1 MGNINKTK
9 DEIADYIKDL
19 NEDWNGKSGLAVE
32 NLICREIDS
41 LNKRQIKSGEYDG
54 KTLFLKDQ
62 EGNQI
67 IPEGIDITVVEPSYS
82 YGIVLYGVRVTN
94 GNVVTMYNT
103 DQLEYIQYKKAGL
116 KTPETKVEAG
126 IGVISI
132 SKLLEKEYDKSIVVP
147 VTLSLSPTNSDNVVS
162 KSIVRQVTSTKL
174 EYFQQSGQKYILSL
188 PEGVSIDDALN
199 WVDVTE
205 LFNRKYSTQQKLKAY
220 FEYKVDDVLALYE
233 DRLATQFQV
242 EILDIVYNGS
252 YITDKTEV
260 NVIFQD
266 DVQNSNSRNNYRLVG
281 YNVSND
287 DKDKTKIQTDSGA
300 FNIPLVPGLNKIIVR
315 AEKTGN
321 PNFAS
326 DWLKF
331 DVICTNEFYGTAV
344 AVNGIS
350 DRITNNGVATLYR
363 MDIYSI
369 DREEFELTTY
379 LENVPPNKNNPQ
391 PTNIIKQETISAS
404 RYDRETGRV
413 EKIEYKKYIELEQ
426 TGNQQYLLIKINDSL
441 YTFWSATYSS
451 YGNTYT
457 VSSDYSATMEVEP
470 CVIEYT
476 YVKSAHIKL
485 NYDQITGQTNNLFS
499 TYSQK
504 GDNSTLIQGL
514 LESDG
519 WYERD
524 GLTRLR
530 LSKQDKDVLRNAISL
545 GLQDNFTIELG
556 FSTYN
561 ISDNAQSILNI
572 GKLILLPTQIGYLK
586 KSGDIES
593 GEFLKTNS
601 QFQEN
606 YDTHVVITAQRYWN
620 IGDEKHFKY
629 YPDYLQSD
637 QASFDQHS
645 RNFSKGLMKIY
656 INGCIDR
663 EIILED
669 AEFPDLKKAA
679 LNINPKSADI
689 DLLLFRVYDDT
700 ALTSEEVIRN
710 YVSFLPNKTGHN
722 SKESIYLKNDIL
734 DASGKISWEKCLG
747 KQNTLLFI
755 YHDNGV
761 FPNRFWGQADNESD
775 NDKNKKVPCT
785 LVINYADPTT
795 NLRYGGVLDKLQCKG
810 QGSSAMRYLIWNVN
824 SSLNKFKEKL
834 YDEKGDAILD
844 EDGKQKTKKCKSIFK
859 PYGLIYRDSG
869 RDDLLPTD
877 SQEFKSIEGYY
888 VMPTYEGEVDKTE
901 YKYTKMVGKVNFAS
915 SMQSHKQ
922 GACRLF
928 DDAYKAKGSSL
939 LSGGKKAVHEEAFMY
954 FYVKTDIDFNSA
966 YSSEIDANNI
976 TYDRILELGQQA
988 KFMGFQTWGP
998 GKGDDACSGYDEDAT
1013 PEYLLLEGGENTEPI
1028 VNFQRPWQTLQR
1040 LRTDFVRSSESG
1052 SGDGAYNYARDLK
1065 DTPTVSKD
1073 VSIKEPWSQLLI
1085 DDESIVYLSR
1095 GAWDIDYG
1103 FVETEVGDTLK
1114 YFDFSE
1120 GAKVSLVKF
1129 REFFDTVYLYD
1140 PTYNLI
1146 YDIKT
1151 EDTTKW
1157 SIYKKY
1163 CILNNGTIRLSY
1175 QDPESNQTSYKEYQN
1190 TDGDVYRFDEA
1201 SKSWVPA
1208 GLYFDN
1214 GKWERLNYSELIY
1227 NELGE
1232 SYNPN
1237 NEEMIKSLLMLLF
1250 KNKISGQNGYEG
1262 YVDLQDIAFH
1272 QAFIKF
1278 LSGTDNRAKN
1288 TYFQIIGKLYEKDS
1302 ETGEWV
1308 KTDKGDYKIRLIG
1321 DDLDTILVTDNS
1333 GLQSKPYNLIEDSYY
1348 SETDPKFAETYKH
1361 WGDVGN
1367 LFFRQFDKCFESDI
1381 LGNLNSI
1388 MTKAA
1393 ISPSSINTRGGS
1405 YFYNQFFNVQ
1415 ESFPEIAYNHTSQIY
1430 YEAAYVIKN
1439 CGASYSFTY
1448 TNNDVDPISQSHGSC
1463 LQCEKQFMKERLQFL
1478 AGYAL
1483 SDQCL
1488 DNGLSTGDAGA
1499 SGVKLR
1505 LKLDFTPVQDFYPTY
1520 FYDKAIKRIGNNYY
1534 DSEYVILRSKAEK
1547 GVNYSQ
1553 EVVESAGAINQRL
1566 YQTNLYKKLTLT
1578 GLLQGNLSSAKF
1590 DALTSFTLDNDI
1602 IEQNPSLF
1610 ESEYPRLS
1618 ISAFPQNI
1626 PSIEELNIRN
1636 ISMSNKLDISNF
1648 YKLKSLDLTGSTITE
1663 IILPQTNSLQNIIL
1677 PESLEIFEIY
1687 NNPGLTSVD
1696 YSTCKSLKTV
1706 YIDCAKCGDFNV
1718 EDFIENFEKDSLV
1731 NITLKNLNGINLT
1744 EECLMSLLKANCN
1757 LQGTI
1762 NIVNSVTDK
1771 SLKNISFKTL
1781 EKLVTKFGDIRSEA
1795 NAQNSLCVKF
1805 TSSSVSANAFK
1816 YPQIVN
1822 TYYQGKES
1830 VYYGSDIFNIDFTS
1844 GNNVAIKN
1852 GKLDITYA
1860 SAGTFPDQSSIELD
1874 PNTGNITVKKQISGA
1889 NNAYV
1894 KITVNTI
1901 DGLSITNDSQTKL
1914 VFEWVVPKVGDF
1926 AYADGTF
1933 SESYLSAKDL
1943 VGMIYKCDYD
1953 ETTGSGIAYIVGC
1966 EYTNNDP
1973 QYLGPE
1979 YFDYTGSA
1987 LESVGQQ
1994 WGTLSDY
2001 ANLHLNNIV
2010 TVEDESKLADIQ
2022 IKASNRD
2029 NILYQEINT
2038 ENLIPAGQEDTKSYI
2053 NALCGSSYY
2062 LDFKQ
2067 NVFST
2072 NPNIQFVLKDGKHLF
2087 NDIQSLN
2094 RACAAL
2100 IETSITEGVTTV
2112 ESAYTP
2118 ALLFPYFYSAY
2129 LYQPAPKND
2138 ELDPQYER
2146 FNWYAPSI
2154 KEMSMVLYYRIMS
2167 ATNPDNAANI
2177 AGVNGEG
2184 EVNKE
2189 ITHGDAIFAKAKSKM
2204 FAMFPTAWENMAN
2217 YVKGTNTKLTTSV
2230 NAVTTKTSNAWSGNN
2245 YLYFKGASQ
2254 YDNSYMTQ
2262 WFIGDIKQDEAL
2274 IGTSNYTSI
2283 FYVTSDYI
2291 KSRAHKYVGSKGL
2304 PFTHYN
2310 FKKPS

>member
-1 MGNINKTK
+1 MGNINKTT

-32 NLICREIDS
+32 NLICRELDS

-62 EGNQI
+62 QGNQI
-67 IPEGIDITVVEPSYS
+67 IPDGIDITVVEPSYS

-103 DQLEYIQYKKAGL
+103 DQLEYIQYKKASL

-174 EYFQQSGQKYILSL
+174 EYFQQSGQKYILTL

-205 LFNRKYSTQQKLKAY
+205 LFNKKYSSPQKLKAC
-220 FEYKVDDVLALYE
+220 FEYKVNDVNALYE

-242 EILDIVYNGS
+242 EILDIIYNGS

-281 YNVSND
+281 YNVNTD
-287 DKDKTKIQTDSGA
+287 DKVQTKIYTDSNS
-300 FNIPLVPGLNKIIVR
+300 FDIPLVPGLNKIIVR
-315 AEKTGN
+315 AEKTDN
-321 PNFAS
+321 SNFAS

-331 DVICTNEFYGTAV
+331 DVICTNEFYGTAI

-379 LENVPPNKNNPQ
+379 LENVAPNKNNPQ
-391 PTNIIKQETISAS
+391 PTNIIKQETINAS

-426 TGNQQYLLIKINDSL
+426 TGKQQYLLIKVNNTL
-441 YTFWSATYSS
+441 YTFWTVNYSS
-451 YGNTYT
+451 YGGVYT

-470 CVIEYT
+470 CITEYT
-476 YVKSAHIKL
+476 YVKSAHIKF

-504 GDNSTLIQGL
+504 GDNSTLIPKL

-530 LSKQDKDVLRNAISL
+530 LSKQDKDVLRNDISL

-572 GKLILLPTQIGYLK
+572 GKLVLLPTQVGYLK
-586 KSGDIES
+586 KSEDIAS

-620 IGDEKHFKY
+620 IGDTKHFKY

-637 QASFDQHS
+637 QVSFDQYS

-669 AEFPDLKKAA
+669 AEFTDLKKAA
-679 LNINPKSADI
+679 LNINPKSSDI

-700 ALTSEEVIRN
+700 ALTSEEIVRN
-710 YVSFLPNKTGHN
+710 YISFLPDKTGYN

-734 DASGKISWEKCLG
+734 DGSGKISWEKCLG

-755 YHDNGV
+755 YHKKGV

-785 LVINYADPTT
+785 LVINYANPSD

-834 YDEKGDAILD
+834 YDAEGKPILD
-844 EDGKQKTKKCKSIFK
+844 EDGEQKTKKHKSIFK

-869 RDDLLPTD
+869 RNDLLPTD

-888 VMPTYEGEVDKTE
+888 AMPTYEGEVDRTE
-901 YKYTKMVGKVNFAS
+901 YEYTKMVGKVNFAS

-922 GACRLF
+922 GACKLF
-928 DDAYKAKGSSL
+928 DDAYKAKGLSL

-954 FYVKTDIDFNSA
+954 FYVETDIDFDSS
-966 YSSEIDANNI
+966 YSSEIDANHI
-976 TYDRILELGQQA
+976 TYDKILELGQQA

-1040 LRTDFVRSSESG
+1040 LRTDFVRTTKTT
-1052 SGDGAYNYARDLK
+1052 SGDGSYDYARDLK
-1065 DTPTVSKD
+1065 DTPTVSKAI
-1073 VSIKEPWSQLLI
+1073 SIKEPWAQLLI

-1103 FVETEVGDTLK
+1103 FVETEVNDNLK

-1120 GAKVSLVKF
+1120 GAKVSLLKF

-1146 YDIKT
+1146 YDVTT

-1175 QDPESNQTSYKEYQN
+1175 QDPESNKITYKEYQN

-1227 NELGE
+1227 NELKE

-1262 YVDLQDIAFH
+1262 YVDLQDVAFH

-1288 TYFQIIGKLYEKDS
+1288 TYFQIIGKLYEKDP
-1302 ETGEWV
+1302 ETNEWT
-1308 KTDKGDYKIRLIG
+1308 KIDRGDYKIRLIG

-1393 ISPSSINTRGGS
+1393 ISPSSINTPGGS

-1439 CGASYSFTY
+1439 CGATYSFTF

-1488 DNGLSTGDAGA
+1488 DNYLSTGDAGA

-1520 FYDKAIKRIGNNYY
+1520 FYDKTIKRIGNNYNN
-1534 DSEYVILRSKAEK
+1534 SEYVILRSKAEK

-1553 EVVESAGAINQRL
+1553 EVIESAGAINQRL
-1566 YQTNLYKKLTLT
+1566 HQTNLYKKLTLT
-1578 GLLQGNLSSAKF
+1578 GLLQGNLSAAKF
-1590 DALTSFTLDNDI
+1590 DSLTSFTLDNNI

-1610 ESEYPRLS
+1610 ESDYPRLS
-1618 ISAFPQNI
+1618 ISQFPQNI

-1636 ISMSNKLDISNF
+1636 ISMSNKLDLSIF

-1663 IILPQTNSLQNIIL
+1663 IILPQTNSLQSIIL

-1696 YSTCKSLKTV
+1696 YSTCKSLNTV

-1718 EDFIENFEKDSLV
+1718 EDFVENFEKDSLV

-1744 EECLMSLLKANCN
+1744 EECLMSLLRVNCN

-1762 NIVNSVTDK
+1762 NIVNSVSDK

-1781 EKLVTKFGDIRSEA
+1781 EKLVNKFGDIRSDA
-1795 NAQNSLCVKF
+1795 NAKNSLCVKF
-1805 TSSSVSANAFK
+1805 TPSSVSVNAFK

-1830 VYYGSDIFNIDFTS
+1830 VYFGSDIFNIDFTS
-1844 GNNVAIKN
+1844 GNNIAIKN
-1852 GKLDITYA
+1852 GKLDITYEA
-1860 SAGTFPDQSSIELD
+1860 AGTFPDQSYIELD
-1874 PNTGNITVKKQISGA
+1874 SNTGNITIKKQISGA

-1894 KITVNTI
+1894 KITITTT
-1901 DGLSITNDSQTKL
+1901 DGTSITNSSKTQL
-1914 VFEWVVPKVGDF
+1914 LFEWAVPKVGDF

-1933 SESYLSAKDL
+1933 SESYLTAKDL

-1953 ETTGSGIAYIVGC
+1953 EASGNGTAYIVGC
-1966 EYTNNDP
+1966 EYTNDTP

-1979 YFDYTGSA
+1979 YYNYTGSN
-1987 LESVGQQ
+1987 LQSIGVQ

-2001 ANLHLNNIV
+2001 ASSHLNNVV
-2010 TVEDESKLADIQ
+2010 TVQDKNGLANLQ

-2038 ENLIPAGQEDTKSYI
+2038 ENQLPTGQEDTKSYV
-2053 NALCGSSYY
+2053 NALCDSSYY
-2062 LDFKQ
+2062 TDFINNIFNKHQ
-2067 NVFST
+2067 
-2072 NPNIQFVLKDGKHLF
+2072 NIQFVIKDGRRLF
-2087 NDIQSLN
+2087 SDIRSLN
-2094 RACAAL
+2094 YACNTL
-2100 IETSITEGVTTV
+2100 ENVSITEGNTTV
-2112 ESAYTP
+2112 NSKYTS

-2129 LYQPAPKND
+2129 LYQPNPKND
-2138 ELDPQYER
+2138 RLDPQYER

-2154 KEMSMVLYYRIMS
+2154 KEMSMILYYRIMS
-2167 ATNPDNAANI
+2167 VQNSDNAANVTGDI
-2177 AGVNGEG
+2177 NTG
-2184 EVNKE
+2184 
-2189 ITHGDAIFAKAKSKM
+2189 ITHADAIFAKAKSKM
-2204 FAMFPTAWENMAN
+2204 NIFPSEWEAIAN
-2217 YVKGTNTKLTTSV
+2217 YLRGTDVELSTSI
-2230 NAVTTKTSNAWSGNN
+2230 NAVTTKTSDTWSGLN
-2245 YLYFKGASQ
+2245 YLYFSGSDQ
-2254 YDNSYMTQ
+2254 YNQSSTKTQ
-2262 WFIGDIKQDEAL
+2262 WFVGDLTQDKNL
-2274 IGTSNYTSI
+2274 VSNYISTQ
-2283 FYVTSDYI
+2283 FYDAQNYI
-2291 KSRAHKYVGSKGL
+2291 KSKAHKYIGSQGL

>member
-103 DQLEYIQYKKAGL
+103 DQPEYIQYKKAGL

-315 AEKTGN
+315 AEKTDN

-363 MDIYSI
+363 MDIYSM

-485 NYDQITGQTNNLFS
+485 NYDQITGQTNNIFS

-504 GDNSTLIQGL
+504 GDNSTLIREL

-530 LSKQDKDVLRNAISL
+530 LSKQDKDVLRNEISL

-637 QASFDQHS
+637 QVSFDQHS

-669 AEFPDLKKAA
+669 AEFTDLKKAA

-700 ALTSEEVIRN
+700 ALTSEEIIRN
-710 YVSFLPNKTGHN
+710 YISFLPNKTGYN

-755 YHDNGV
+755 YHKKGV

-834 YDEKGDAILD
+834 YNEQGEAILD
-844 EDGKQKTKKCKSIFK
+844 EDGEQKTKKCKSIFK

-901 YKYTKMVGKVNFAS
+901 YEYTKMVGKVNFAS

-954 FYVKTDIDFNSA
+954 FYVETEIDFNSA

-976 TYDRILELGQQA
+976 NYDKILELGQQA

-998 GKGDDACSGYDEDAT
+998 GKGDNACSGYDEDAT

-1040 LRTDFVRSSESG
+1040 LRTDFVRTG
-1052 SGDGAYNYARDLK
+1052 KTTSGDGAYDYARDLK
-1065 DTPTVSKD
+1065 DTPTVSKA
-1073 VSIKEPWSQLLI
+1073 VSIKEPWAQLLI

-1103 FVETEVGDTLK
+1103 FVETEVSDTLK

-1120 GAKVSLVKF
+1120 GAKVSLLKF

-1146 YDIKT
+1146 YDINS

-1175 QDPESNQTSYKEYQN
+1175 QDPESNEITYKEYQN

-1227 NELGE
+1227 NELKE

-1288 TYFQIIGKLYEKDS
+1288 TYFQIIGKLYEEDS

-1348 SETDPKFAETYKH
+1348 AETDPKFAETYKH

-1439 CGASYSFTY
+1439 CGATYSFTF

-1488 DNGLSTGDAGA
+1488 DNQLSTGDAGA

-1520 FYDKAIKRIGNNYY
+1520 FYDKTIKRIGNNYY

-1610 ESEYPRLS
+1610 ESDYPRLS

-1636 ISMSNKLDISNF
+1636 ISMSNKLDLSNF

-1706 YIDCAKCGDFNV
+1706 YIDCAKCGDFNI

-1731 NITLKNLNGINLT
+1731 NVTLKNLNGINLT

-1781 EKLVTKFGDIRSEA
+1781 EKLVAKFGDIRSEA

-1860 SAGTFPDQSSIELD
+1860 SAGTFPDQSSIVLD

-1889 NNAYV
+1889 NDARV
-1894 KITVNTI
+1894 KITVNTT
-1901 DGLSITNDSQTKL
+1901 DGASITNNEQTKL

-1933 SESYLSAKDL
+1933 SESYLTAKDL

-1953 ETTGSGIAYIVGC
+1953 EASGSGTAYIVGC
-1966 EYTNNDP
+1966 EYANDIS

-1979 YFDYTGSA
+1979 NYNYTGSD
-1987 LESVGQQ
+1987 LESTGQQ

-2010 TVEDESKLADIQ
+2010 TVEDESELADIQ

-2029 NILYQEINT
+2029 DILQEINT
-2038 ENLIPAGQEDTKSYI
+2038 ENLIPAGQEDTKSYVK
-2053 NALCGSSYY
+2053 ALCESSYY
-2062 LDFKQ
+2062 PDFI
-2067 NVFST
+2067 NNIFSK
-2072 NPNIQFVLKDGKHLF
+2072 NQNIQFVSKDGNRLF
-2087 NDIQSLN
+2087 NDITSLN
-2094 RACAAL
+2094 NACTTL
-2100 IETSITEGVTTV
+2100 TKTSITEGNTTIR
-2112 ESAYTP
+2112 SIYTP

-2129 LYQPAPKND
+2129 LYQPDPKND
-2138 ELDPQYER
+2138 VLDTQYER

-2154 KEMSMVLYYRIMS
+2154 KEMSMILYYRIMS
-2167 ATNPDNAANI
+2167 IKNSDNAANI
-2177 AGVNGEG
+2177 VG
-2184 EVNKE
+2184 EVDKTT
-2189 ITHGDAIFAKAKSKM
+2189 THNDAIFAKAKSKM
-2204 FAMFPTAWENMAN
+2204 SNMFPTAWENMAN
-2217 YVKGTNTKLTTSV
+2217 YVKGTETELTTSV
-2230 NAVTTKTSNAWSGNN
+2230 NAVTTKTSNSWSGNN
-2245 YLYFKGASQ
+2245 YLYFNGASQ
-2254 YDNSYMTQ
+2254 FDNSSMTQ
-2262 WFIGDIKQDEAL
+2262 WFIGDIKQDKAV
-2274 IGTSNYTSI
+2274 IDNYNSI
-2283 FYVTSDYI
+2283 YYTTSDYI